1 MANPF
6 DNDDGIF
13 HVLRNSKGQYSLWP
27 VFAVVPNGWD
37 IMLESV
43 SKKEADEYV
52 EKTGLLCILGT
63 LWMDSI

>member
-1 MANPF
+1 MVNPF
-6 DNDDGIF
+6 DNDDGMF

-27 VFAVVPNGWD
+27 VFAVVPSGWD

-52 EKTGLLCILGT
+52 EKNWTT
-63 LWMDSI
+63 LHPRYFVDG